1 MDTEFNNFQ
10 KFRSRPAEIH
20 GNVSEKFKTE
30 VINLRNLLGN
40 LFERWTENEMRI
52 TVVCALLSAV
62 SLVLS
67 LTGTFNDVLPADVAW
82 VAIVLCGFPI
92 LLGAARGVILEHDIK
107 ADLLVAMALA
117 ASVGIREYFAAGEVA
132 LIMQIGS
139 LLEDYTSEKAR
150 RGIEKLIGLK
160 PRTARVRRDGSDVI
174 LPADEVR
181 AGDIL
186 TVLAG
191 ETIPADGT
199 ILEGRTSIDQSVMTG
214 ESIPVDKKEGDEI
227 TSGTTNRFG
236 TFSMRA
242 DRACGDSSLQR
253 MIRLAEEA
261 DANKAPIVSLADRW
275 ATWLVVVAL
284 LCALLI
290 WFFTGEFVRAVTAL
304 VVFCPCAFILA
315 TPTAVVAGIG
325 NAARYGILIRSGD
338 ALERLSRVRRIA
350 FDKTGTLTHGKPQ
363 VTAFRSLDASFSDDD
378 VLRLAARVER
388 YSGHPLGRAVVA
400 SFQERTGEEPEPVSD
415 SRVIAG
421 RAVSGRID
429 GVEVA
434 VGKPDYFASLGA
446 PLDGAAE
453 AADEYLGQGATV
465 VCLSHGGKVVG
476 VIALAD
482 TIRPE
487 AEETVRALESAGIA
501 CMLLTGDNE
510 RAARSAAS
518 AAGIAD
524 VRADLLPEEKVS
536 VIKEYEDRGDPT
548 CMIGDGVN
556 DALALSSA
564 YAGIAMG
571 GIGSDIAVESA
582 DAVLVSDE
590 IKRLPYLFRLMGKVM
605 RKVRTNIVASL
616 LINVSAVALSAA
628 GALTPVTGAL
638 WHNFGSVFV
647 VVNAAL
653 LLREKD

>member
-1 MDTEFNNFQ
+1 
-10 KFRSRPAEIH
+10 
-20 GNVSEKFKTE
+20 
-30 VINLRNLLGN
+30 
-40 LFERWTENEMRI
+40 MRI

-62 SLVLS
+62 SLALS
-67 LTGTFNDVLPADVAW
+67 LTGTFSGVLPADIAW

-107 ADLLVAMALA
+107 ADLLVALALV

-181 AGDIL
+181 AGDVL

-214 ESIPVDKKEGDEI
+214 ESIPVDKKEGDTV

-275 ATWLVVVAL
+275 ATWLVAAAL

-290 WFFTGEFVRAVTAL
+290 WLFTGEFVRAVTAL

-350 FDKTGTLTHGKPQ
+350 FDKTGTLTHGRPQ
-363 VTAFRSLDASFSDDD
+363 VTAFRSLDASFTDDD
-378 VLRLAARVER
+378 ILRLAARVER
-388 YSGHPLGRAVVA
+388 YSGHPLGKAVVA
-400 SFQERTGEEPEPVSD
+400 SFQERTGEDPEPVSD
-415 SRVIAG
+415 SHTIAG
-421 RAVSGRID
+421 RAVSGRI
-429 GVEVA
+429 GGTEVA
-434 VGKPDYFASLGA
+434 VGKADYFASLGM
-446 PLDGAAE
+446 PLNGAVE
-453 AADEYLGQGATV
+453 AADEYFGQGATV
-465 VCLSHGGKVVG
+465 VCLSHGGRVVG
-476 VIALAD
+476 LIALAD

-487 AEETVRALESAGIA
+487 AGDTVRALEFAGIS

-524 VRADLLPEEKVS
+524 VRSDLLPEEKAS
-536 VIKEYEDRGDPT
+536 VLKEYEDRGEPT

-605 RKVRTNIVASL
+605 RKVRTNIIASL

>member
-1 MDTEFNNFQ
+1 
-10 KFRSRPAEIH
+10 
-20 GNVSEKFKTE
+20 
-30 VINLRNLLGN
+30 
-40 LFERWTENEMRI
+40 MRV

-62 SLVLS
+62 SLALS
-67 LTGTFNDVLPADVAW
+67 LTGTFNDALPVDIAW

-107 ADLLVAMALA
+107 ADLLVALALV

-181 AGDIL
+181 TGDVL

-214 ESIPVDKKEGDEI
+214 ESIPVDKKEGDTV

-275 ATWLVVVAL
+275 ATWLVAAAL

-290 WFFTGEFVRAVTAL
+290 WLFTGEFVRAVTAL

-350 FDKTGTLTHGKPQ
+350 FDKTGTLTHGRPQ
-363 VTAFRSLDASFSDDD
+363 VTAFRSLDASFTDDD
-378 VLRLAARVER
+378 ILRLAARVER
-388 YSGHPLGRAVVA
+388 YSGHPLGKAVVA
-400 SFQERTGEEPEPVSD
+400 SFQERTGEDPEPVSD
-415 SRVIAG
+415 SHTIAG
-421 RAVSGRID
+421 RAVSGRI
-429 GVEVA
+429 GGTEVA
-434 VGKPDYFASLGA
+434 VGKADYFASLGM
-446 PLDGAAE
+446 PLNGAVE
-453 AADEYLGQGATV
+453 AADEYLSQGATV
-465 VCLSHGGKVVG
+465 VCLSHGGRVVG
-476 VIALAD
+476 LIALAD
-482 TIRPE
+482 TVRPE
-487 AEETVRALESAGIA
+487 AGDTVRALESAGIS

-524 VRADLLPEEKVS
+524 VRADLLPEEKAS
-536 VIKEYEDRGDPT
+536 VLKEYEDRGEPT

-564 YAGIAMG
+564 CAGIAMG

-605 RKVRTNIVASL
+605 RKVRTNIIASL
-616 LINVSAVALSAA
+616 LINASAVALSAA

>member
-1 MDTEFNNFQ
+1 M
-10 KFRSRPAEIH
+10 
-20 GNVSEKFKTE
+20 
-30 VINLRNLLGN
+30 LRN
-40 LFERWTENEMRI
+40 LFERWTENEMRV

-62 SLVLS
+62 SLALS
-67 LTGTFNDVLPADVAW
+67 LTGTFSGVLPADIAW

-107 ADLLVAMALA
+107 ADLLVAMALV

-160 PRTARVRRDGSDVI
+160 PRTARVRRDGADVI

-181 AGDIL
+181 AGDVL

-214 ESIPVDKKEGDEI
+214 ESIPVDKKEGDAV
-227 TSGTTNRFG
+227 TSGTTNQFG

-388 YSGHPLGRAVVA
+388 YSGHPLGKAVVA
-400 SFQERTGEEPEPVSD
+400 AFQERTGEDPEPISD
-415 SRVIAG
+415 SHTIAG
-421 RAVSGRID
+421 RAVSGRI
-429 GVEVA
+429 GGTEVA

-465 VCLSHGGKVVG
+465 VCLSHDDKVVG
-476 VIALAD
+476 LIALAD
-482 TIRPE
+482 TVRPE
-487 AEETVRALESAGIA
+487 AGDTVRALESAGIS

-524 VRADLLPEEKVS
+524 VRTDLLPEEKAS
-536 VIKEYEDRGDPT
+536 VLKEYEDRGEPT

-564 YAGIAMG
+564 CAGIAMG

-590 IKRLPYLFRLMGKVM
+590 IKRLPYLFRLMRKVM
-605 RKVRTNIVASL
+605 RKVRTNIIASL
-616 LINVSAVALSAA
+616 LINASAVALSAA

>member
-1 MDTEFNNFQ
+1 M
-10 KFRSRPAEIH
+10 
-20 GNVSEKFKTE
+20 
-30 VINLRNLLGN
+30 LRN
-40 LFERWTENEMRI
+40 LFERWTENEMRV
-52 TVVCALLSAV
+52 TAVCALLSAV
-62 SLVLS
+62 SLALS
-67 LTGTFNDVLPADVAW
+67 LTGTFSGVLPADIAW

-107 ADLLVAMALA
+107 ADLLVALALV

-174 LPADEVR
+174 LPANEVR
-181 AGDIL
+181 AGDVL

-214 ESIPVDKKEGDEI
+214 ESIPADKKEGDTV

-275 ATWLVVVAL
+275 ATWLVAAAL

-290 WFFTGEFVRAVTAL
+290 GFFTGEFVRAVTAL

-350 FDKTGTLTHGKPQ
+350 FDKTGTLTHGRPQ
-363 VTAFRSLDASFSDDD
+363 VTAFRSLDASFTDDD
-378 VLRLAARVER
+378 ILRLAARVER
-388 YSGHPLGRAVVA
+388 YSGHPLGKAVVA
-400 SFQERTGEEPEPVSD
+400 SFQERTGKEPEPVSD
-415 SRVIAG
+415 SHTIAG
-421 RAVSGRID
+421 RAVSGRI
-429 GVEVA
+429 GGTEVA
-434 VGKPDYFASLGA
+434 VGKADYFASLGM
-446 PLDGAAE
+446 PLNRAVE
-453 AADEYLGQGATV
+453 AADEYLSQGATV
-465 VCLSHGGKVVG
+465 VCLSHNGRVVG
-476 VIALAD
+476 LIALAD
-482 TIRPE
+482 TVRPE
-487 AEETVRALESAGIA
+487 AGDTVRALESAGIS

-510 RAARSAAS
+510 RAARPDGIG
-518 AAGIAD
+518 AGIGD
-524 VRADLLPEEKVS
+524 VRADLLPEEKAS
-536 VIKEYEDRGDPT
+536 VLKEYEDRGEPT

-564 YAGIAMG
+564 CAGIAMG
-571 GIGSDIAVESA
+571 GIGSDISVESA

-605 RKVRTNIVASL
+605 RKVRTNIIASL
-616 LINVSAVALSAA
+616 LINASAVALSAA

>member
-1 MDTEFNNFQ
+1 
-10 KFRSRPAEIH
+10 
-20 GNVSEKFKTE
+20 
-30 VINLRNLLGN
+30 
-40 LFERWTENEMRI
+40 MRV

-62 SLVLS
+62 SLALS
-67 LTGTFNDVLPADVAW
+67 LTGTFNDALPVDIAW

-107 ADLLVAMALA
+107 ADLLVALALV

-181 AGDIL
+181 TGDVL

-214 ESIPVDKKEGDEI
+214 ESIPVDKKEGDTV

-275 ATWLVVVAL
+275 ATWLVAAAL

-290 WFFTGEFVRAVTAL
+290 WLFTGEFVRAVTAL

-350 FDKTGTLTHGKPQ
+350 FDKTGTLTHGRPQ
-363 VTAFRSLDASFSDDD
+363 VTAFRSLDASFTDDD
-378 VLRLAARVER
+378 ILRLAARVER
-388 YSGHPLGRAVVA
+388 YSGHPLGKAVVA
-400 SFQERTGEEPEPVSD
+400 SFQERTGEDPEPVSD
-415 SRVIAG
+415 SHTIAG
-421 RAVSGRID
+421 RAVSGRI
-429 GVEVA
+429 GGTEVA
-434 VGKPDYFASLGA
+434 VGKADYFASLGM
-446 PLDGAAE
+446 PLNGAVE
-453 AADEYLGQGATV
+453 AADEYLGRGATV

-476 VIALAD
+476 LIALAD

-487 AEETVRALESAGIA
+487 AGDTVRALESAGIS

-524 VRADLLPEEKVS
+524 VRSDLLPEEKAS
-536 VIKEYEDRGDPT
+536 VVKEYEDRGEPT

-605 RKVRTNIVASL
+605 RKVRTNIIASL

>member
-1 MDTEFNNFQ
+1 
-10 KFRSRPAEIH
+10 
-20 GNVSEKFKTE
+20 
-30 VINLRNLLGN
+30 
-40 LFERWTENEMRI
+40 MR
-52 TVVCALLSAV
+52 
-62 SLVLS
+62 
-67 LTGTFNDVLPADVAW
+67 
-82 VAIVLCGFPI
+82 
-92 LLGAARGVILEHDIK
+92 
-107 ADLLVAMALA
+107 
-117 ASVGIREYFAAGEVA
+117 
-132 LIMQIGS
+132 
-139 LLEDYTSEKAR
+139 
-150 RGIEKLIGLK
+150 
-160 PRTARVRRDGSDVI
+160 
-174 LPADEVR
+174 
-181 AGDIL
+181 
-186 TVLAG
+186 AG

-214 ESIPVDKKEGDEI
+214 ESIPVDKKEGDEV

-290 WFFTGEFVRAVTAL
+290 WLFTGEFVRAVTAL

-350 FDKTGTLTHGKPQ
+350 FDKTGTLTHGRPQ
-363 VTAFRSLDASFSDDD
+363 VTASRSLDASFTDDD
-378 VLRLAARVER
+378 ILRLAARVER

-400 SFQERTGEEPEPVSD
+400 SFQERTGEEPKPVSD

-429 GVEVA
+429 GTEVA

-487 AEETVRALESAGIA
+487 AGETIRALESAGIA

-524 VRADLLPEEKVS
+524 VRADLLPEEKAS
-536 VIKEYEDRGDPT
+536 VVKEYEERGEPT

-590 IKRLPYLFRLMGKVM
+590 IKRLPYLFHLMGKVM

-616 LINVSAVALSAA
+616 FINVSAVALSAA
-628 GALTPVTGAL
+628 GVLTPVTGAL

>member
-1 MDTEFNNFQ
+1 
-10 KFRSRPAEIH
+10 
-20 GNVSEKFKTE
+20 
-30 VINLRNLLGN
+30 
-40 LFERWTENEMRI
+40 MRI

-62 SLVLS
+62 SLALS
-67 LTGTFNDVLPADVAW
+67 LTGTFSGVLPADIAW

-107 ADLLVAMALA
+107 ADLLVALALV

-181 AGDIL
+181 AGDVL
-186 TVLAG
+186 TVFAG

-214 ESIPVDKKEGDEI
+214 ESIPVDKKEGDTV

-275 ATWLVVVAL
+275 ATWLVAAAL

-290 WFFTGEFVRAVTAL
+290 WLFTGEFVRAVTAL

-350 FDKTGTLTHGKPQ
+350 FDKTGTLTHGRPQ
-363 VTAFRSLDASFSDDD
+363 VTAFRSLDASFTDDD
-378 VLRLAARVER
+378 ILRLAARVER
-388 YSGHPLGRAVVA
+388 YSGHPLGKAVVA
-400 SFQERTGEEPEPVSD
+400 SFQERTGEDPEPVSD
-415 SRVIAG
+415 SHTIAG
-421 RAVSGRID
+421 RAVSGRI
-429 GVEVA
+429 GGTEVA
-434 VGKPDYFASLGA
+434 VGKADYFASLGM
-446 PLDGAAE
+446 PLNGAVE

-465 VCLSHGGKVVG
+465 VCLSHGGRVVG
-476 VIALAD
+476 LIALAD

-487 AEETVRALESAGIA
+487 AGDTVRALESAGIS

-524 VRADLLPEEKVS
+524 VRSDLLPEEKAS
-536 VIKEYEDRGDPT
+536 VVKEYEDRGEPT

-605 RKVRTNIVASL
+605 RKVRTNIIASL

>member
-1 MDTEFNNFQ
+1 
-10 KFRSRPAEIH
+10 
-20 GNVSEKFKTE
+20 
-30 VINLRNLLGN
+30 
-40 LFERWTENEMRI
+40 MRV

-62 SLVLS
+62 SLALS
-67 LTGTFNDVLPADVAW
+67 LTGTFSGVLPADIAW

-107 ADLLVAMALA
+107 ADLLVALALV

-181 AGDIL
+181 AGDVL
-186 TVLAG
+186 TVFAG
-191 ETIPADGT
+191 EMIPADGT

-214 ESIPVDKKEGDEI
+214 ESIPVDKKEGDTV

-242 DRACGDSSLQR
+242 DRACGDSLLQR

-275 ATWLVVVAL
+275 ATWLVAAAL

-290 WFFTGEFVRAVTAL
+290 WLFTGEFVRAVTAL

-350 FDKTGTLTHGKPQ
+350 FDKTGTLTRGRPQ
-363 VTAFRSLDASFSDDD
+363 VTAFRSLDASFTDDD
-378 VLRLAARVER
+378 ILRLAARVER
-388 YSGHPLGRAVVA
+388 YSGHPLGKAVVA
-400 SFQERTGEEPEPVSD
+400 SFQERTGEDPEPVSD
-415 SRVIAG
+415 SHTIAG
-421 RAVSGRID
+421 RAVSGRI
-429 GVEVA
+429 GGTEVA
-434 VGKPDYFASLGA
+434 VGKADYFASLGM
-446 PLDGAAE
+446 PLNGAVE

-465 VCLSHGGKVVG
+465 VCLSHGGRVVG
-476 VIALAD
+476 LIALAD

-487 AEETVRALESAGIA
+487 AGDTVRALESAGIS

-524 VRADLLPEEKVS
+524 VRSDLLPEEKAS
-536 VIKEYEDRGDPT
+536 VVKEYEDRGEPT

-605 RKVRTNIVASL
+605 RKVRTNIIASL

>member
-1 MDTEFNNFQ
+1 
-10 KFRSRPAEIH
+10 
-20 GNVSEKFKTE
+20 
-30 VINLRNLLGN
+30 
-40 LFERWTENEMRI
+40 MRI

-62 SLVLS
+62 SLALS
-67 LTGTFNDVLPADVAW
+67 LTGTFSGVLPADIAW

-107 ADLLVAMALA
+107 ADLLVALALV

-181 AGDIL
+181 AGDVL

-199 ILEGRTSIDQSVMTG
+199 ILEGQTFIDQSVMTG
-214 ESIPVDKKEGDEI
+214 ESIPVDKKEGDTV

-275 ATWLVVVAL
+275 ATWLVAAAL

-290 WFFTGEFVRAVTAL
+290 WLFTGEFVRAVTAL

-350 FDKTGTLTHGKPQ
+350 FDKTGTLTHGRPQ
-363 VTAFRSLDASFSDDD
+363 VTAFRSLDASFTDDD
-378 VLRLAARVER
+378 ILRLAARVER
-388 YSGHPLGRAVVA
+388 YSGHPLGKAVVA
-400 SFQERTGEEPEPVSD
+400 SFQERTGEDPEPVSD
-415 SRVIAG
+415 SHTIAG
-421 RAVSGRID
+421 RAVSGRI
-429 GVEVA
+429 GGTEVA
-434 VGKPDYFASLGA
+434 VGKADYFASLGM
-446 PLDGAAE
+446 PLNGAVE
-453 AADEYLGQGATV
+453 AADEYLGRGATV
-465 VCLSHGGKVVG
+465 VCLSHGGRVVG
-476 VIALAD
+476 LIALAD

-487 AEETVRALESAGIA
+487 AGDTVRALESAGIS

-524 VRADLLPEEKVS
+524 VRSDLLPEEKAS
-536 VIKEYEDRGDPT
+536 VVKEYEDRGEPT

-605 RKVRTNIVASL
+605 RKVRTNIIASL
-616 LINVSAVALSAA
+616 LINASAVALSAA

>member
-1 MDTEFNNFQ
+1 M
-10 KFRSRPAEIH
+10 
-20 GNVSEKFKTE
+20 
-30 VINLRNLLGN
+30 RNLFGN

-62 SLVLS
+62 SLALS
-67 LTGTFNDVLPADVAW
+67 LTGTFSGVLPADIAW

-107 ADLLVAMALA
+107 ADLLVALALV

-181 AGDIL
+181 AGDVL

-214 ESIPVDKKEGDEI
+214 ESIPVDKKEGDTV

-275 ATWLVVVAL
+275 ATWLVAAAL

-290 WFFTGEFVRAVTAL
+290 WLFTGEFVRAVTAL

-350 FDKTGTLTHGKPQ
+350 FDKTGTLTHGRPQ
-363 VTAFRSLDASFSDDD
+363 VTAFRSLDASFTDDD
-378 VLRLAARVER
+378 ILRLAARVER
-388 YSGHPLGRAVVA
+388 YSGHPLGKAVVA
-400 SFQERTGEEPEPVSD
+400 SFQERTGEDPEPVSD
-415 SRVIAG
+415 SHTIAG
-421 RAVSGRID
+421 RAVSGRI
-429 GVEVA
+429 GGTEVA
-434 VGKPDYFASLGA
+434 VGKADYFASLGM
-446 PLDGAAE
+446 PLNGAVE
-453 AADEYLGQGATV
+453 AADEYFGQGATV
-465 VCLSHGGKVVG
+465 VCLSHGGRVVG
-476 VIALAD
+476 LIALAD

-487 AEETVRALESAGIA
+487 AGDTVRALEFAGIS

-524 VRADLLPEEKVS
+524 VRSDLLPEEKAS
-536 VIKEYEDRGDPT
+536 VLKEYEDRGEPT

-605 RKVRTNIVASL
+605 RKVRTNIIASL

>member
-1 MDTEFNNFQ
+1 M
-10 KFRSRPAEIH
+10 
-20 GNVSEKFKTE
+20 
-30 VINLRNLLGN
+30 RNLFGN

-62 SLVLS
+62 SLALS
-67 LTGTFNDVLPADVAW
+67 LTGTFSGVLPADIAW

-107 ADLLVAMALA
+107 ADLLVALALV

-181 AGDIL
+181 AGDVL
-186 TVLAG
+186 TVFAG

-214 ESIPVDKKEGDEI
+214 ESIPVDKKEGDTV

-275 ATWLVVVAL
+275 ATWLVAAAL

-290 WFFTGEFVRAVTAL
+290 WLFTGEFVRAVTAL

-350 FDKTGTLTHGKPQ
+350 FDKTGTLTHGRPQ
-363 VTAFRSLDASFSDDD
+363 VTAFRSLDASFTDDD
-378 VLRLAARVER
+378 ILRLAARVER
-388 YSGHPLGRAVVA
+388 YSGHPLGKAVVA
-400 SFQERTGEEPEPVSD
+400 SFQERTGEDPEPVSD
-415 SRVIAG
+415 SHTIAG
-421 RAVSGRID
+421 RAVSGRI
-429 GVEVA
+429 GGTEVA
-434 VGKPDYFASLGA
+434 VGKADYFASLGM
-446 PLDGAAE
+446 PLNGAVE

-465 VCLSHGGKVVG
+465 VCLSHGGRVVG
-476 VIALAD
+476 LIALAD

-487 AEETVRALESAGIA
+487 AGDTVRALESAGIS

-524 VRADLLPEEKVS
+524 VRSDLLPEEKAS
-536 VIKEYEDRGDPT
+536 VVKEYEDRGEPT

-605 RKVRTNIVASL
+605 RKVRTNIIASL

>member
-1 MDTEFNNFQ
+1 
-10 KFRSRPAEIH
+10 
-20 GNVSEKFKTE
+20 
-30 VINLRNLLGN
+30 
-40 LFERWTENEMRI
+40 MRI

-62 SLVLS
+62 SLALS
-67 LTGTFNDVLPADVAW
+67 LTGTFSGVLPADIAW

-107 ADLLVAMALA
+107 ADLLVALALV

-181 AGDIL
+181 AGDVL

-214 ESIPVDKKEGDEI
+214 ESIPVDKKEGDTV

-275 ATWLVVVAL
+275 ATWLVAAAL

-290 WFFTGEFVRAVTAL
+290 WLFTGEFVRAVTAL

-350 FDKTGTLTHGKPQ
+350 FDKTGTLTHGRPQ
-363 VTAFRSLDASFSDDD
+363 VTAFRSLDASFTDDD
-378 VLRLAARVER
+378 ILRLAARVER
-388 YSGHPLGRAVVA
+388 YSGHPLGKAVVA
-400 SFQERTGEEPEPVSD
+400 SFQERTGEDPEPVSD
-415 SRVIAG
+415 SHTIAG
-421 RAVSGRID
+421 RAVSGRI
-429 GVEVA
+429 GGTEVA
-434 VGKPDYFASLGA
+434 VGKADYFASLGM
-446 PLDGAAE
+446 PLNGAVE
-453 AADEYLGQGATV
+453 AADEYLGRGATV
-465 VCLSHGGKVVG
+465 VCLSHGGRVVG
-476 VIALAD
+476 LIALAD

-487 AEETVRALESAGIA
+487 AGDTVRALESAGIS

-524 VRADLLPEEKVS
+524 VRSDLLPEEKAS
-536 VIKEYEDRGDPT
+536 VVKEYEDRGEPT

-556 DALALSSA
+556 DALALSSVC
-564 YAGIAMG
+564 AGIAMG

-590 IKRLPYLFRLMGKVM
+590 IKRLPYLFRLMRKVM
-605 RKVRTNIVASL
+605 RKVRTNIIASL
-616 LINVSAVALSAA
+616 LINASAVALSAA

>member
-1 MDTEFNNFQ
+1 M
-10 KFRSRPAEIH
+10 R
-20 GNVSEKFKTE
+20 
-30 VINLRNLLGN
+30 N
-40 LFERWTENEMRI
+40 LFERWTENEMRV

-62 SLVLS
+62 SLALS
-67 LTGTFNDVLPADVAW
+67 LTGTFNDALPVDIAW

-107 ADLLVAMALA
+107 ADLLVALALV

-181 AGDIL
+181 AGDVL

-214 ESIPVDKKEGDEI
+214 ESIPVDKKEGDTV

-275 ATWLVVVAL
+275 ATWLVAAAL

-290 WFFTGEFVRAVTAL
+290 WLFTGEFVRAVTAL

-350 FDKTGTLTHGKPQ
+350 FDKTGTLTHGRPQ
-363 VTAFRSLDASFSDDD
+363 VTAFRSLDASFTDDD
-378 VLRLAARVER
+378 ILRLAARVER
-388 YSGHPLGRAVVA
+388 YSGHPLGKAVVA
-400 SFQERTGEEPEPVSD
+400 SFQERTGEDPEPVSD
-415 SRVIAG
+415 SHTITG
-421 RAVSGRID
+421 RAVSGRI
-429 GVEVA
+429 GGTEVA
-434 VGKPDYFASLGA
+434 VGKADYFASLGM
-446 PLDGAAE
+446 PLNGAVE

-465 VCLSHGGKVVG
+465 VCLSHGGRVVG
-476 VIALAD
+476 LIALAD

-487 AEETVRALESAGIA
+487 AGDTVRALESAGIS

-524 VRADLLPEEKVS
+524 VRSDLLPEEKAS
-536 VIKEYEDRGDPT
+536 VVKEYEDRGEPT

-564 YAGIAMG
+564 CAGIAMG

-605 RKVRTNIVASL
+605 RKVRTNIIASL

-653 LLREKD
+653 LLHEKD

>member
-1 MDTEFNNFQ
+1 
-10 KFRSRPAEIH
+10 
-20 GNVSEKFKTE
+20 
-30 VINLRNLLGN
+30 
-40 LFERWTENEMRI
+40 MRV

-62 SLVLS
+62 SLALS
-67 LTGTFNDVLPADVAW
+67 LTGTFNDALPVDIAW

-107 ADLLVAMALA
+107 ADLLVALALV

-181 AGDIL
+181 AGDVL

-214 ESIPVDKKEGDEI
+214 ESIPVDKKEGDTV

-275 ATWLVVVAL
+275 ATWLVAAAL

-290 WFFTGEFVRAVTAL
+290 WLFTGEFVRAVTAL

-350 FDKTGTLTHGKPQ
+350 FDKTGTLTHGRPQ
-363 VTAFRSLDASFSDDD
+363 VTAFRSLDASFTDDD
-378 VLRLAARVER
+378 ILRLAARVER
-388 YSGHPLGRAVVA
+388 YSGHPLGKAVVA
-400 SFQERTGEEPEPVSD
+400 SFQERTGEDPEPVSD
-415 SRVIAG
+415 SHTIAG

-429 GVEVA
+429 GTEVA
-434 VGKPDYFASLGA
+434 VGKADYFASLGM
-446 PLDGAAE
+446 PLNGAVE
-453 AADEYLGQGATV
+453 AADEYFGRGATV
-465 VCLSHGGKVVG
+465 VCLSHGGRVVG
-476 VIALAD
+476 LIALAD

-487 AEETVRALESAGIA
+487 AGDTVRALESAGIS

-524 VRADLLPEEKVS
+524 VRADLLPEEKAS
-536 VIKEYEDRGDPT
+536 VLKEYEDRGEPT

-564 YAGIAMG
+564 CAGIAMG

-590 IKRLPYLFRLMGKVM
+590 IKRLPYLFRLMRKVM
-605 RKVRTNIVASL
+605 RKVRTNIIASL
-616 LINVSAVALSAA
+616 LINASAVALSAA

>member
-1 MDTEFNNFQ
+1 M
-10 KFRSRPAEIH
+10 
-20 GNVSEKFKTE
+20 
-30 VINLRNLLGN
+30 RNLFGN

-62 SLVLS
+62 SLALS
-67 LTGTFNDVLPADVAW
+67 LTGTFSGVLPADIAW
-82 VAIVLCGFPI
+82 IAIVLCGFPI

-107 ADLLVAMALA
+107 ADLLVALALV

-160 PRTARVRRDGSDVI
+160 PWTARVRRDGSDVI

-181 AGDIL
+181 AGDVL
-186 TVLAG
+186 TVFAG

-214 ESIPVDKKEGDEI
+214 ESIPVDKKEGDTV

-275 ATWLVVVAL
+275 ATWLVAAAL

-290 WFFTGEFVRAVTAL
+290 WLFTGEFVRAVTAL

-350 FDKTGTLTHGKPQ
+350 FDKTGTLTHGRPQ
-363 VTAFRSLDASFSDDD
+363 VTAFRSLDASFTDDD
-378 VLRLAARVER
+378 ILRLAARVER
-388 YSGHPLGRAVVA
+388 YSGHPLGKAVVA
-400 SFQERTGEEPEPVSD
+400 SFQERTGEDPEPVSD
-415 SRVIAG
+415 SHTIAG
-421 RAVSGRID
+421 RAVSGRI
-429 GVEVA
+429 GGTEVA
-434 VGKPDYFASLGA
+434 VGKAEYFASLGM
-446 PLDGAAE
+446 PLNGAVE

-476 VIALAD
+476 LIALAD

-487 AEETVRALESAGIA
+487 AGDTVRALESAGIS

-524 VRADLLPEEKVS
+524 VRSDLLPEEKAS
-536 VIKEYEDRGDPT
+536 VVKEYEDRGEPT

-590 IKRLPYLFRLMGKVM
+590 IKRLPYLFRLMRKVM
-605 RKVRTNIVASL
+605 RKVRTNIIASL

>member
-1 MDTEFNNFQ
+1 M
-10 KFRSRPAEIH
+10 
-20 GNVSEKFKTE
+20 
-30 VINLRNLLGN
+30 LRNLLRN
-40 LFERWTENEMRI
+40 LFERWTENEMRV
-52 TVVCALLSAV
+52 TVVCALLSAL
-62 SLVLS
+62 SLALS
-67 LTGTFNDVLPADVAW
+67 LTGTFSGVLPADIAW

-107 ADLLVAMALA
+107 ADLLVAMALV

-139 LLEDYTSEKAR
+139 LLENYTSEKAR

-160 PRTARVRRDGSDVI
+160 PRTARVRRDGADVI
-174 LPADEVR
+174 LPADEVQ
-181 AGDIL
+181 AGDVL

-214 ESIPVDKKEGDEI
+214 ESIPVDKKEGDAV
-227 TSGTTNRFG
+227 TSGTTNQFG

-275 ATWLVVVAL
+275 ATWLVAVAL

-290 WFFTGEFVRAVTAL
+290 GFFTGEFVRAVTAL

-363 VTAFRSLDASFSDDD
+363 VTAFRSLDASFTDDD
-378 VLRLAARVER
+378 ILRLAARVER
-388 YSGHPLGRAVVA
+388 YSGHPLGKAVVA
-400 SFQERTGEEPEPVSD
+400 SFQERTGKEPEPVSD
-415 SRVIAG
+415 SHTIAG

-429 GVEVA
+429 GTEVA
-434 VGKPDYFASLGA
+434 VGKADYFASLGM
-446 PLDGAAE
+446 PLNGAVE
-453 AADEYLGQGATV
+453 AADEYLSQGATV
-465 VCLSHGGKVVG
+465 VCLSHGGRVVG
-476 VIALAD
+476 LIALAD
-482 TIRPE
+482 TVRPE
-487 AEETVRALESAGIA
+487 AGDTVRALESAGIS

-518 AAGIAD
+518 AAGIGD
-524 VRADLLPEEKVS
+524 VRADLLPEEKAS
-536 VIKEYEDRGDPT
+536 VLKEYEDRGEPT

-564 YAGIAMG
+564 CAGIAMG

-590 IKRLPYLFRLMGKVM
+590 IKRLPYLFRLMRKVM
-605 RKVRTNIVASL
+605 RKVRTNIIASL
-616 LINVSAVALSAA
+616 LINASAVALSAA

>member
-1 MDTEFNNFQ
+1 
-10 KFRSRPAEIH
+10 
-20 GNVSEKFKTE
+20 
-30 VINLRNLLGN
+30 LRNLLGN

-62 SLVLS
+62 SLALS
-67 LTGTFNDVLPADVAW
+67 LTGTFSGVLPADIAW

-107 ADLLVAMALA
+107 ADLLVALALV

-174 LPADEVR
+174 LLADEVR
-181 AGDIL
+181 AGDVL

-214 ESIPVDKKEGDEI
+214 ESIPVDKKEGDTV

-275 ATWLVVVAL
+275 ATWLVAAAL

-290 WFFTGEFVRAVTAL
+290 WLFTGEFVRAVTAL

-350 FDKTGTLTHGKPQ
+350 FDKTGTLTHGRPQ
-363 VTAFRSLDASFSDDD
+363 VTAFRSLDASFTDDD
-378 VLRLAARVER
+378 ILRLAARVER
-388 YSGHPLGRAVVA
+388 YSGHPLGKAVVA
-400 SFQERTGEEPEPVSD
+400 SFQERTGEDPEPVSD
-415 SRVIAG
+415 SHTIAG
-421 RAVSGRID
+421 RAVSGRI
-429 GVEVA
+429 GGTEVA
-434 VGKPDYFASLGA
+434 VGKADYFASLRMPLNGA
-446 PLDGAAE
+446 VE
-453 AADEYLGQGATV
+453 AADEYLGRGATV

-476 VIALAD
+476 LIALAD

-487 AEETVRALESAGIA
+487 AGDTVRALEFAGIS

-524 VRADLLPEEKVS
+524 VRSDLLPEEKAS
-536 VIKEYEDRGDPT
+536 VVKEYEDRGEPT

-605 RKVRTNIVASL
+605 RKVRTNIIASL

>member
-1 MDTEFNNFQ
+1 M
-10 KFRSRPAEIH
+10 
-20 GNVSEKFKTE
+20 
-30 VINLRNLLGN
+30 RNLLGN
-40 LFERWTENEMRI
+40 LFERWTENEMRV
-52 TVVCALLSAV
+52 TVVCVLLSAV
-62 SLVLS
+62 SLALS
-67 LTGTFNDVLPADVAW
+67 LTGTFSGVLPADIAW

-107 ADLLVAMALA
+107 ADLLVALALV

-181 AGDIL
+181 AGDVL
-186 TVLAG
+186 TVFAG

-214 ESIPVDKKEGDEI
+214 ESIPVDKKEGDTV

-275 ATWLVVVAL
+275 ATWLVAVAL

-290 WFFTGEFVRAVTAL
+290 GFFTGEFVRAVTAL

-350 FDKTGTLTHGKPQ
+350 FDKTGTLTHGRPQ
-363 VTAFRSLDASFSDDD
+363 VTAFRSLDASFTDDD
-378 VLRLAARVER
+378 ILRLAARVER
-388 YSGHPLGRAVVA
+388 YSGHPLGKAVVA
-400 SFQERTGEEPEPVSD
+400 SFQERTGEDPEPISD
-415 SRVIAG
+415 SHTIAG
-421 RAVSGRID
+421 RAVSGRI
-429 GVEVA
+429 GGTEVA
-434 VGKPDYFASLGA
+434 VGKADYFASLGM
-446 PLDGAAE
+446 PLNGAVE

-465 VCLSHGGKVVG
+465 VCLSHGGRVVG
-476 VIALAD
+476 LIALAD

-487 AEETVRALESAGIA
+487 AGDTVRALESAGIS

-524 VRADLLPEEKVS
+524 VRADLLPEEKAS
-536 VIKEYEDRGDPT
+536 VLKEYEDRGEPT

-564 YAGIAMG
+564 CAGIAMG

-605 RKVRTNIVASL
+605 RKVRTNIIASL
-616 LINVSAVALSAA
+616 LINASAVALSAA

>member
-1 MDTEFNNFQ
+1 MLKNL
-10 KFRSRPAEIH
+10 
-20 GNVSEKFKTE
+20 
-30 VINLRNLLGN
+30 LRNL
-40 LFERWTENEMRI
+40 FESWTENEMRV
-52 TVVCALLSAV
+52 TVVCALISAV
-62 SLVLS
+62 SLALS
-67 LTGTFNDVLPADVAW
+67 LMGTFNDVLPADVAW

-214 ESIPVDKKEGDEI
+214 ESIPVDKKEGDTV

-350 FDKTGTLTHGKPQ
+350 FDKTGTLTHGRPQ
-363 VTAFRSLDASFSDDD
+363 VTAFRSLDASFTDDD
-378 VLRLAARVER
+378 ILRLAARVER
-388 YSGHPLGRAVVA
+388 YSGHPLGKAVVA
-400 SFQERTGEEPEPVSD
+400 SFQERTGEDPEPVSD
-415 SRVIAG
+415 SHTIAG
-421 RAVSGRID
+421 RAVSGRI
-429 GVEVA
+429 GGTEVA
-434 VGKPDYFASLGA
+434 VGKADYFASLGM
-446 PLDGAAE
+446 PLNGAVE
-453 AADEYLGQGATV
+453 AADEYLGRGATV
-465 VCLSHGGKVVG
+465 VCLSHGGRVVG
-476 VIALAD
+476 LIALAD
-482 TIRPE
+482 TVRPE
-487 AEETVRALESAGIA
+487 AGDTVRALESAGIS

-524 VRADLLPEEKVS
+524 VRADLLPEEKAS
-536 VIKEYEDRGDPT
+536 VLKEYEDRGEPT

-605 RKVRTNIVASL
+605 QKVRTNIVASL

>member
-1 MDTEFNNFQ
+1 
-10 KFRSRPAEIH
+10 
-20 GNVSEKFKTE
+20 
-30 VINLRNLLGN
+30 
-40 LFERWTENEMRI
+40 MRV
-52 TVVCALLSAV
+52 TVVCALLSAL
-62 SLVLS
+62 SLALS
-67 LTGTFNDVLPADVAW
+67 LTGTFSDVLPADIAW

-107 ADLLVAMALA
+107 ADLLVALALV

-181 AGDIL
+181 AGDVL

-214 ESIPVDKKEGDEI
+214 ESIPVDKKEGDTV

-275 ATWLVVVAL
+275 ATWLVAAAL

-290 WFFTGEFVRAVTAL
+290 WLFTGEFVRAVTAL

-350 FDKTGTLTHGKPQ
+350 FDKTGTLTHGRPQ
-363 VTAFRSLDASFSDDD
+363 VTAFRSLDASFTDDD
-378 VLRLAARVER
+378 ILRLAARVER
-388 YSGHPLGRAVVA
+388 YSGHPLGKAVVA
-400 SFQERTGEEPEPVSD
+400 SFQERTGEDPEPVSD
-415 SRVIAG
+415 SHTIAG
-421 RAVSGRID
+421 RAVSGRI
-429 GVEVA
+429 GGTEVA
-434 VGKPDYFASLGA
+434 VGKADYFASLGM
-446 PLDGAAE
+446 PLNGAVE
-453 AADEYLGQGATV
+453 AADEYFGQGATV
-465 VCLSHGGKVVG
+465 VCLSHGGRVVG
-476 VIALAD
+476 LIALAD

-487 AEETVRALESAGIA
+487 AGDTVRALEFAGIS

-524 VRADLLPEEKVS
+524 VRADLLPEEKAS
-536 VIKEYEDRGDPT
+536 VLKEYEDRGEPT

-605 RKVRTNIVASL
+605 RKVRTNIIASL

>member
-1 MDTEFNNFQ
+1 M
-10 KFRSRPAEIH
+10 
-20 GNVSEKFKTE
+20 
-30 VINLRNLLGN
+30 LRNLLRN
-40 LFERWTENEMRI
+40 LFERWTENEMRV
-52 TVVCALLSAV
+52 TVVCALLSAL
-62 SLVLS
+62 SLALS
-67 LTGTFNDVLPADVAW
+67 LTGTFSDVLPADIAW

-107 ADLLVAMALA
+107 ADLLVALALV

-160 PRTARVRRDGSDVI
+160 PRTARVRRDGADVI
-174 LPADEVR
+174 LPADEVQ

-214 ESIPVDKKEGDEI
+214 ESIPVDKKEGDAV
-227 TSGTTNRFG
+227 TSGTTNQFG

-275 ATWLVVVAL
+275 ATWLVAIAL

-290 WFFTGEFVRAVTAL
+290 GFFTGEFVRAVTAL

-363 VTAFRSLDASFSDDD
+363 VTAFRSLDASFTDDD
-378 VLRLAARVER
+378 ILRLAARVER
-388 YSGHPLGRAVVA
+388 YSGHPLGKAVVA
-400 SFQERTGEEPEPVSD
+400 SFQERTGKEPEPVSD
-415 SRVIAG
+415 SHTIAG

-429 GVEVA
+429 GTEVA
-434 VGKPDYFASLGA
+434 VGKADYFASLGT
-446 PLDGAAE
+446 PLNGAVE

-487 AEETVRALESAGIA
+487 AGDTVRALESAGIS

-524 VRADLLPEEKVS
+524 VRADLLPEEKAS
-536 VIKEYEDRGDPT
+536 VLKEYEDRGEPT

-590 IKRLPYLFRLMGKVM
+590 IKRLPYLFRLMRKVM
-605 RKVRTNIVASL
+605 RKVRSNIIASL
-616 LINVSAVALSAA
+616 LINASAVALSAA

>member
-1 MDTEFNNFQ
+1 
-10 KFRSRPAEIH
+10 
-20 GNVSEKFKTE
+20 
-30 VINLRNLLGN
+30 
-40 LFERWTENEMRI
+40 MRI

-62 SLVLS
+62 SLALS
-67 LTGTFNDVLPADVAW
+67 LTGTFNDALPVDIAW

-107 ADLLVAMALA
+107 ADLLVALALV

-181 AGDIL
+181 AGDVL

-214 ESIPVDKKEGDEI
+214 ESIPVDKKEGDTV

-275 ATWLVVVAL
+275 ATWLVAAAL

-290 WFFTGEFVRAVTAL
+290 WLFTGEFVRAVTAL

-350 FDKTGTLTHGKPQ
+350 FDKTGTLTHGRPQ
-363 VTAFRSLDASFSDDD
+363 VTAFRSLDASFTDDD
-378 VLRLAARVER
+378 ILRLAARVER
-388 YSGHPLGRAVVA
+388 YSGHPLGKAVVA
-400 SFQERTGEEPEPVSD
+400 SFQERTGKEPEPVSD
-415 SRVIAG
+415 SHTIAG
-421 RAVSGRID
+421 RAVSGRI
-429 GVEVA
+429 GGTEVA
-434 VGKPDYFASLGA
+434 VGKADYFDSLGM
-446 PLDGAAE
+446 PLNGAVE

-465 VCLSHGGKVVG
+465 VCLSHGGRVVG
-476 VIALAD
+476 LIALAD
-482 TIRPE
+482 TVRPE
-487 AEETVRALESAGIA
+487 AGDTVRALESVGIS

-524 VRADLLPEEKVS
+524 VRSDLLPEEKAS
-536 VIKEYEDRGDPT
+536 VVKEYEDRGEPT

-605 RKVRTNIVASL
+605 RKVRTNIIASL

>member
-1 MDTEFNNFQ
+1 
-10 KFRSRPAEIH
+10 
-20 GNVSEKFKTE
+20 
-30 VINLRNLLGN
+30 
-40 LFERWTENEMRI
+40 MRI

-62 SLVLS
+62 SLALS
-67 LTGTFNDVLPADVAW
+67 LTGTFSGVLPADIAW

-107 ADLLVAMALA
+107 ADLLVALALV

-181 AGDIL
+181 AGDVL

-214 ESIPVDKKEGDEI
+214 ESIPVDKKEGDTV

-275 ATWLVVVAL
+275 ATWLVAAAL

-290 WFFTGEFVRAVTAL
+290 WLFTGEFVRAVTAL

-350 FDKTGTLTHGKPQ
+350 FDKTGTLTHGRPQ
-363 VTAFRSLDASFSDDD
+363 VTAFRSLDASFTDDD
-378 VLRLAARVER
+378 ILRLAARVER
-388 YSGHPLGRAVVA
+388 YSGHPLGKAVVA
-400 SFQERTGEEPEPVSD
+400 SFQERTGEDPEPVSD
-415 SRVIAG
+415 SHTIAG
-421 RAVSGRID
+421 RAVSGRI
-429 GVEVA
+429 GGTEVA
-434 VGKPDYFASLGA
+434 VGKADYFASLGM
-446 PLDGAAE
+446 PLNGAVE

-465 VCLSHGGKVVG
+465 VCLSHGGRVVG
-476 VIALAD
+476 LIALAD

-487 AEETVRALESAGIA
+487 AGDTVRALESAGIS

-524 VRADLLPEEKVS
+524 VRSDLLPEEKAS
-536 VIKEYEDRGDPT
+536 VVKEYEDRGEPT

-605 RKVRTNIVASL
+605 RKVRTNIIASL

>member
-1 MDTEFNNFQ
+1 M
-10 KFRSRPAEIH
+10 
-20 GNVSEKFKTE
+20 
-30 VINLRNLLGN
+30 RNLLGN
-40 LFERWTENEMRI
+40 LFERWTENEMRV
-52 TVVCALLSAV
+52 TVVCVLLSAV
-62 SLVLS
+62 SLALS
-67 LTGTFNDVLPADVAW
+67 LTGTFSGVLPADIAW

-107 ADLLVAMALA
+107 ADLLVALALV

-181 AGDIL
+181 AGDVL
-186 TVLAG
+186 TVFAG

-214 ESIPVDKKEGDEI
+214 ESIPVDKKEGDTV

-275 ATWLVVVAL
+275 ATWLVAAAL

-290 WFFTGEFVRAVTAL
+290 WLFTGEFVRAVTAL

-350 FDKTGTLTHGKPQ
+350 FDKTGTLTHGRPQ
-363 VTAFRSLDASFSDDD
+363 VTAFRSLDASFTDDD
-378 VLRLAARVER
+378 ILRLAARVER
-388 YSGHPLGRAVVA
+388 YSGHPLGKAVVA
-400 SFQERTGEEPEPVSD
+400 SFQERTGEDPEPISD
-415 SRVIAG
+415 SHTIAG
-421 RAVSGRID
+421 RAVSGRI
-429 GVEVA
+429 GGTEVA
-434 VGKPDYFASLGA
+434 VGKADYFASLGM
-446 PLDGAAE
+446 PLNGAVE

-465 VCLSHGGKVVG
+465 VCLSHGGRVVG
-476 VIALAD
+476 LIALAD
-482 TIRPE
+482 TVRPE
-487 AEETVRALESAGIA
+487 AGDTVRALESAGIS

-524 VRADLLPEEKVS
+524 VRADLLPEEKAS
-536 VIKEYEDRGDPT
+536 VLKEYEDRGEPT

-564 YAGIAMG
+564 CAGIAMG

-605 RKVRTNIVASL
+605 RKVRTNIIASL
-616 LINVSAVALSAA
+616 LINASAVALSAA

>member
-1 MDTEFNNFQ
+1 M
-10 KFRSRPAEIH
+10 
-20 GNVSEKFKTE
+20 
-30 VINLRNLLGN
+30 RNLLGN

-62 SLVLS
+62 SLALS
-67 LTGTFNDVLPADVAW
+67 LTGTFSGVLPADIAW

-107 ADLLVAMALA
+107 ADLLVALALV

-174 LPADEVR
+174 LLADEVR
-181 AGDIL
+181 AGDVL

-214 ESIPVDKKEGDEI
+214 ESIPVDKKEGDTV

-275 ATWLVVVAL
+275 ATWLVAAAL

-290 WFFTGEFVRAVTAL
+290 WLFTGEFVRAVTAL

-350 FDKTGTLTHGKPQ
+350 FDKTGTLTHGRPQ
-363 VTAFRSLDASFSDDD
+363 VTAFRSLDASFTDDD
-378 VLRLAARVER
+378 ILRLAARVER
-388 YSGHPLGRAVVA
+388 YSGHPLGKAVVA
-400 SFQERTGEEPEPVSD
+400 SFQERTGEDPEPVSD
-415 SRVIAG
+415 SHTIAG
-421 RAVSGRID
+421 RAVSGRI
-429 GVEVA
+429 GGTEVA
-434 VGKPDYFASLGA
+434 VGKADYFASLRMPLNGA
-446 PLDGAAE
+446 VE
-453 AADEYLGQGATV
+453 AADEYLGRGATV

-476 VIALAD
+476 LIALAD

-487 AEETVRALESAGIA
+487 AGDTVRALEFAGIS

-524 VRADLLPEEKVS
+524 VRSDLLPEEKAS
-536 VIKEYEDRGDPT
+536 VVKEYEDRGEPT

-605 RKVRTNIVASL
+605 RKVRTNIIASL

>member
-1 MDTEFNNFQ
+1 M
-10 KFRSRPAEIH
+10 R
-20 GNVSEKFKTE
+20 
-30 VINLRNLLGN
+30 N
-40 LFERWTENEMRI
+40 LFERWTENEMRV

-62 SLVLS
+62 SLALS
-67 LTGTFNDVLPADVAW
+67 LTGTFSGVLPADIAW

-107 ADLLVAMALA
+107 ADLLVALALV

-181 AGDIL
+181 AGDVL

-214 ESIPVDKKEGDEI
+214 ESIPVDKKEGDTV

-275 ATWLVVVAL
+275 ATWLVAAAL

-290 WFFTGEFVRAVTAL
+290 WLFTGEFVRAVTAL

-350 FDKTGTLTHGKPQ
+350 FDKTGTLTHGRPQ
-363 VTAFRSLDASFSDDD
+363 VTAFRSLDASFTDDD
-378 VLRLAARVER
+378 ILRLAARVER
-388 YSGHPLGRAVVA
+388 YSGHPLGKAVVA
-400 SFQERTGEEPEPVSD
+400 SFQERTGEDPEPVSD
-415 SRVIAG
+415 SHTIAG
-421 RAVSGRID
+421 RAVSGRI
-429 GVEVA
+429 GGTEVA
-434 VGKPDYFASLGA
+434 VGKADYFASLGM
-446 PLDGAAE
+446 PLNGAVE
-453 AADEYLGQGATV
+453 AADEYLGRGATV
-465 VCLSHGGKVVG
+465 VCLSHGGRVVG
-476 VIALAD
+476 LIALAD

-487 AEETVRALESAGIA
+487 AGDTVRALESAGIS

-524 VRADLLPEEKVS
+524 VRADLLPEEKAS
-536 VIKEYEDRGDPT
+536 VLKEYEDRGEPT

-564 YAGIAMG
+564 CAGIAMG

-590 IKRLPYLFRLMGKVM
+590 IKRLPYLFRLMRKVM
-605 RKVRTNIVASL
+605 RKVRTNIIASL
-616 LINVSAVALSAA
+616 LINASAVALSAA

>member
-1 MDTEFNNFQ
+1 M
-10 KFRSRPAEIH
+10 
-20 GNVSEKFKTE
+20 
-30 VINLRNLLGN
+30 RNLFGN

-62 SLVLS
+62 SLALS
-67 LTGTFNDVLPADVAW
+67 LTGTFSGVLPADIAW

-107 ADLLVAMALA
+107 ADLLVALALV

-181 AGDIL
+181 AGDVL

-214 ESIPVDKKEGDEI
+214 ESIPVDKKEGDAV
-227 TSGTTNRFG
+227 TSGTTNQFG

-275 ATWLVVVAL
+275 ATWLVAVAL

-290 WFFTGEFVRAVTAL
+290 GFFTGEFVRAVTAL

-350 FDKTGTLTHGKPQ
+350 FDKTGTLTHGRPQ
-363 VTAFRSLDASFSDDD
+363 VTAFRSLDASFTDDD
-378 VLRLAARVER
+378 ILRLAARVER
-388 YSGHPLGRAVVA
+388 YSGHPLGKAVVA
-400 SFQERTGEEPEPVSD
+400 SFQERTGEDPEPVSD
-415 SRVIAG
+415 SHTIAG
-421 RAVSGRID
+421 RAVSGRI
-429 GVEVA
+429 GGTEVA
-434 VGKPDYFASLGA
+434 VGKADYFASLGM
-446 PLDGAAE
+446 PLNGAVE
-453 AADEYLGQGATV
+453 AADEYLSQGATV
-465 VCLSHGGKVVG
+465 VCLSHGGRVVG
-476 VIALAD
+476 LIALAD
-482 TIRPE
+482 TVRPE
-487 AEETVRALESAGIA
+487 AGDTVRALESAGIS

-524 VRADLLPEEKVS
+524 VRSDLLPEEKAS
-536 VIKEYEDRGDPT
+536 VVKEYEDRGEPT

-564 YAGIAMG
+564 CAGIAMG

-590 IKRLPYLFRLMGKVM
+590 IKRLPYLFRLMRKVM
-605 RKVRTNIVASL
+605 RKVRTNIIASL
-616 LINVSAVALSAA
+616 LINASAVALSAA